1 VRQENIFKFN
11 QRRILT
17 AKYLGELFMYRVV
30 NASVIF
36 DILWALMSF
45 GHGMLQ
51 PTFGFS
57 H

>member
-1 VRQENIFKFN
+1 MRQENIFKFN

-51 PTFGFS
+51 PTSGFS